1 MLHAACCML
10 HLMRSLLAANLA
22 KQHCAHKPQA
32 SNQRLPWQSVE
43 RVGCLPAQLQLD
55 CLPACWTCVSGL
67 RLDRQTDRQ
76 TLQEVPHGWGSNGLS
91 YRRTVEIIH
100 SKYDRLALQQAI
112 NLVGRDST
120 RSILVS
126 SVDCQI
132 TARVGAATTSMAPKC
147 AETIKITFLG
157 KRNPWH
163 GCQKS
168 RQCRARQTETD
179 KSTNNARRR
188 LLLLLLLLPG
198 YTRTMWERGQA
209 EVARKRFRY
218 PQRHLGDL
226 ASTQLQFQFQF
237 CICKAH
243 CETLLE
249 SQQGDETF
257 RDIIHHK
264 WSADSGQKFK
274 IAAHILRPHEGGVAS
289 GR

>member
-1 MLHAACCML
+1 MLHVACCTWWDL
-10 HLMRSLLAANLA
+10 YWRRIWRASIVHIN
-22 KQHCAHKPQA
+22 HKPQI
-32 SNQRLPWQSVE
+32 SVCTCPG
-43 RVGCLPAQLQLD
+43 RVCGLPAQLQLD

-67 RLDRQTDRQ
+67 RLDWQ

-112 NLVGRDST
+112 NLVGWDST

-168 RQCRARQTETD
+168 RQCPGPTDRQEHKQCQTAAAAAAATAGIHAH
-179 KSTNNARRR
+179 NVR
-188 LLLLLLLLPG
+188 
-198 YTRTMWERGQA
+198 
-209 EVARKRFRY
+209 EVAR
-218 PQRHLGDL
+218 
-226 ASTQLQFQFQF
+226 
-237 CICKAH
+237 
-243 CETLLE
+243 
-249 SQQGDETF
+249 
-257 RDIIHHK
+257 
-264 WSADSGQKFK
+264 
-274 IAAHILRPHEGGVAS
+274 GGSCTKTV
-289 GR
+289 